1 MYRPR
6 SLFAFLTVAVSRRRR
21 ALVPLLLAPVLMV
34 TPLGAA
40 SAATADPATIAPAAV
55 VPSTVAP
62 ATVVPAARAGSTHTA
77 DGAQAAA
84 PRAAPLRIALNG
96 QRLTLPDMLH
106 IVRGD
111 PVELS
116 LAPSAARAMR
126 QARDGALA
134 ALDGGQRVYGWNQA
148 LGPLKDEPL
157 SDDQQREF
165 QRRILLSH
173 AAGVGD
179 DAPDGEALLALV
191 LRANSMARGHMG
203 TRPELVERMLA
214 LVNAGVAPVLP
225 QVGSLGTG
233 DLQPMA
239 AAGLVLTGEK
249 GQARYRGRTGPAR
262 RILAEAKLPVSFP
275 LEAGEALPIISGSG
289 LLTARYVHAIA
300 RGTSMATQFESAFA
314 LFLEATR
321 AEASSL
327 DARTHAERR
336 IPAEE
341 AVARRLRELV
351 KGSEWMTDEGRARL
365 DEHKPRVQDAVSVRA
380 TPHIVGT
387 LWQTL
392 DEARQI
398 VEREA
403 NASTSNPLLFPHGG
417 GSGYEF
423 VMGGN
428 WDGAQIGH
436 ALDTLNAQIT
446 DLAVLSHEL
455 SARLLSPKWSY
466 GLPANL
472 ASPPVG
478 LNSGMVQVQT
488 VAAALIPEMQTRAM
502 PSGVLSRPEKDGQE
516 DHNTMAMASARN
528 LHANLDRFETV
539 LAVQLLMSA
548 QGIDLIR
555 SDMDGLPLGQG
566 TERIHSAVRAV
577 IPRLTDDRHMTPDLE
592 EMTSLV
598 RADALLSVG

>member
-1 MYRPR
+1 MT
-6 SLFAFLTVAVSRRRR
+6 L
-21 ALVPLLLAPVLMV
+21 
-34 TPLGAA
+34 LGAA
-40 SAATADPATIAPAAV
+40 PAPAIAATVPASVADAP
-55 VPSTVAP
+55 VAP
-62 ATVVPAARAGSTHTA
+62 LKLAL
-77 DGAQAAA
+77 DGA
-84 PRAAPLRIALNG
+84 
-96 QRLTLPDMLH
+96 RLTLPDMLH

-116 LAPSAARAMR
+116 LAPRAARAMR
-126 QARDGALA
+126 QARKGALT
-134 ALDGGQRVYGWNQA
+134 ALDGGQRVYGWNQG
-148 LGPLKDEPL
+148 LGPLKDKAL
-157 SDDQQREF
+157 DDDQQREF

-179 DAPDGEALLALV
+179 DVPDGEALLALV
-191 LRANSMARGHMG
+191 LRANAMARGHMG
-203 TRPELVERMLA
+203 VRPKLVERMLA

-239 AAGLVLTGEK
+239 AAGLVLTGEQ
-249 GQARYRGRTGPAR
+249 GQARYRGSTGPAR
-262 RILAEAKLPVSFP
+262 RILAEAKLPLSFP

-289 LLTARYVHAIA
+289 LLTARHVHAVD
-300 RGTSMATQFESAFA
+300 RSTSLATQFEYAFA

-321 AEASSL
+321 AEAGSL

-336 IPAEE
+336 IPDEE
-341 AVARRLRELV
+341 AVAGRLRELV
-351 KGSEWMTDEGRARL
+351 KDSGWMTDEGRARL
-365 DEHKPRVQDAVSVRA
+365 HEKLPRVQDAVSVRA
-380 TPHIVGT
+380 APHIAGT
-387 LWQTL
+387 LRQTL
-392 DEARQI
+392 DEARRI
-398 VEREA
+398 IEREA
-403 NASTSNPLLFPHGG
+403 NASTSNPLLFPLGG
-417 GSGYEF
+417 GKGHEF

-436 ALDTLNAQIT
+436 AMDTLNAQIT
-446 DLAVLSHEL
+446 DVAVLSHEL
-455 SARLLSPKWSY
+455 SGRLLSPKWSY

-488 VAAALIPEMQTRAM
+488 VAAALIPEMQTRAV

-528 LHANLDRFETV
+528 LHANLDRMETV

-555 SDMDGLPLGQG
+555 PDMDGLRLGEG
-566 TERIHSAVRAV
+566 TARVHEAIRAV
-577 IPRLTDDRHMTPDLE
+577 VPELDEDRHMTPDLE
-592 EMTSLV
+592 DVTSLV
-598 RADALLSVG
+598 REEALLGIE